1 MALFSAPRYLGDDE
15 NEDGIKK
22 VMTLDEL
29 HHLAE
34 QRLEQKKQLT
44 EQTVIYTESA
54 LPTVT
59 SVKFERRKEKKRK
72 IRHRED
78 SELLLDNVTGNESD
92 VLSNEEEREGK
103 EEMWRK
109 HRKVKEDSDQSGN
122 VIDQVEQQQKKRKKG
137 KKQERRGCTEDDKPN
152 EIALQNDIE
161 ISFETKTENEE
172 AQEELNPLPVL
183 TRPPLRKTSQRV
195 HYQLPD
201 WVTQYCHIEE
211 DVIKHSLPLSDF
223 SIPFVIKKN
232 LLTMGVTKFFP
243 VQCSVIPELMKGC
256 YGPLLLT
263 RTGIT
268 PSDLCVC
275 APTGCGKTLSYV
287 VPIISALTGRVNTH
301 LKALIVVPSKDL
313 ALQVFEVFNSISQGT
328 GVKVGVVCSQSS
340 LECEQQNIVS
350 PFGSE
355 IDVLVTTPGRLV
367 THLQE
372 TPFFS
377 LTYLRFL
384 VIDEADRI
392 FEQSYQSWLSHVL
405 QATKEINKVHSPFTT
420 LISTSS
426 LPLLFPTLWKPLLSN
441 SQDIPMACGPCKSNQ
456 TLCTQNILKPQ
467 QPLQKLLFSATLSLD
482 PEHLSLLQLHSP
494 KLYSV
499 APVISEQLGES
510 ILPLTLKEY
519 KIECTSDHKPLVLV
533 HLLVTLTHQRVLC
546 FTHSKES
553 THRLVLLLQQYNQP
567 VAEISMQSSQGVR
580 ANILKKF
587 KAGMIKVSNDI

>member
-1 MALFSAPRYLGDDE
+1 MDPFSVPRYLGDDE
-15 NEDGIKK
+15 NEDRIKK

-29 HHLAE
+29 HYLAE
-34 QRLEQKKQLT
+34 RRLEQKKQLT
-44 EQTVIYTESA
+44 EQTIKYTESA
-54 LPTVT
+54 PPTVT
-59 SVKFERRKEKKRK
+59 TIKSERRKKKRK
-72 IRHRED
+72 IRHCED
-78 SELLLDNVTGNESD
+78 SEILLDNVTGNESD
-92 VLSNEEEREGK
+92 LLSDEEERGGN
-103 EEMWRK
+103 EEMWKK
-109 HRKVKEDSDQSGN
+109 HWKVKEDNDQSSK
-122 VIDQVEQQQKKRKKG
+122 VTEQVEQQQKKRKKG
-137 KKQERRGCTEDDKPN
+137 KKRERTGCTEEDKTN
-152 EIALQNDIE
+152 DVTHQNDIE
-161 ISFETKTENEE
+161 ISFKTKTENEE
-172 AQEELNPLPVL
+172 TQEELNPLPVL
-183 TRPPLRKTSQRV
+183 TRPSLRKTSQRV

-201 WVTQYCHIEE
+201 WVTQYCRIEE
-211 DVIKHSLPLSDF
+211 DITKHSLPLSDF
-223 SIPFVIKKN
+223 SLPFVIKKN
-232 LLTMGVTKFFP
+232 LLMMGVTKLFP

-256 YGPLLLT
+256 YGPILLT

-287 VPIISALTGRVNTH
+287 VPIISALAGRVNMH

-313 ALQVFEVFNSISQGT
+313 ALQVFEVFDSISQGT

-340 LECEQQNIVS
+340 LESEQRNIVS
-350 PFGSE
+350 PFGSK
-355 IDVLVTTPGRLV
+355 INVLVATPGRLV

-405 QATKEINKVHSPFTT
+405 QATKEINEVHSPFTS

-441 SQDIPMACGPCKSNQ
+441 SQDIPVARGLCRSHQ

-499 APVISEQLGES
+499 APVISEHLGES

-533 HLLVTLTHQRVLC
+533 HLLVTLIHQRILC

-553 THRLVLLLQQYNQP
+553 THRLVLLLQQYNES
-567 VAEISMQSSQGVR
+567 VAEISTQSPQGVR

-587 KAGMIKVSNDI
+587 KAGMIKVSNDV